1 MDLKYVP
8 WLKQEI
14 LANKIKNKLK
24 IDSQYVS
31 VIEVYLDSI
40 EEFPILNILPEMKI
54 KIKYPT
60 DLNPRQKRID

>member
-1 MDLKYVP
+1 MNLKYVP

-14 LANKIKNKLK
+14 LTNKIKNKLK

-60 DLNPRQKRID
+60 DLNPIQKIID